1 MRVFI
6 IQDIGRMSNLF
17 SAAGYIFLIGFLP
30 LFYTFFKS
38 LKQANLKNKQFYQL
52 FLKDVIRTFP
62 VCFLVLLPVFIVPQY
77 LKGYL
82 YIIHFI
88 FMPLMF
94 LELGHIFLFKTRIG
108 LNTFFTLFVS
118 NMKETKEFLTQN
130 IPPVLFVLGI
140 LFLGL
145 PLIFLNKIEPLSLPV
160 KTQILGAICCLVC
173 GMPFIRNLFK
183 TGFKFKDGYVLNPY
197 SNVLYHFFEYK
208 KTYGELK
215 KILSQNTS
223 KPFEQIKKDLDET
236 IPETY
241 IVIIGESANRTH
253 LSLYGYERE
262 TTPFSNKRKEEL
274 FVFNNVVSPFA
285 QTMPVLERVLTF
297 ADREH
302 PEFLTQK
309 GTIVDFFK
317 QSGFK
322 TYWLSN
328 QYALSDTLVTA
339 ISSHADWEKSYNFS
353 GMKRFEKTGF
363 DGDMIP
369 DIEKI
374 IQDKSVLKKVIFVHL
389 IGSHSAYTNRY
400 PSEWA
405 FFKENLTCKNLS
417 QQGHILL
424 NAYDDSIRYTDY
436 VVNKIIDV
444 LKEENEVSY
453 CLYFSDHGEDVFD
466 TTTRKILGHSELA
479 NEPMTSVPFFVWT
492 SPAYVKNRPF
502 IQSNLTKNKN
512 TAYNTENV
520 IHTITRL
527 AGLMNEDVCK
537 EKSLAD

>member
-1 MRVFI
+1 
-6 IQDIGRMSNLF
+6 MSNLF

-30 LFYTFFKS
+30 LFYTFFRS

-52 FLKDVIRTFP
+52 FLKDVVRTFP
-62 VCFLVLLPVFIVPQY
+62 VCFLVLAPAFVIPQY
-77 LKGYL
+77 LKIYL
-82 YIIHFI
+82 YVVHFV

-130 IPPVLFVLGI
+130 IPPVLFVLGV
-140 LFLGL
+140 LFMGL
-145 PLIFLNKIEPLSLPV
+145 PLVFLSKVEPLSLSLSS
-160 KTQILGAICCLVC
+160 QIGGFFLCLVLSI
-173 GMPFIRNLFK
+173 PFVRNLFK

-197 SNVLYHFFEYK
+197 SNVIYHFFEYK
-208 KTYGELK
+208 RTYGELK
-215 KILSQNTS
+215 KILEKNTS
-223 KPFEQIKKDLDET
+223 KPFEKIQTDLSEET
-236 IPETY
+236 PETY
-241 IVIIGESANRTH
+241 VVIIGESANRTH
-253 LSLYGYERE
+253 LQLYGYERE
-262 TTPFSNKRKEEL
+262 TTPFSNKRKDEL
-274 FVFNNVVSPFA
+274 FVFNKVVSPFA
-285 QTMPVLERVLTF
+285 QTMPVLEKVLTF

-317 QSGFK
+317 QAGFK

-369 DIEKI
+369 DVEKI
-374 IQDKSVLKKVIFVHL
+374 IQDKSALKKVIFIHL

-400 PSEWA
+400 PAEWS
-405 FFKENLTCKNLS
+405 FFKDNLPHKDLT
-417 QQGHILL
+417 QQGHVLL

-436 VVNKIIDV
+436 VVNEIIDV
-444 LKEENEVSY
+444 LKAENNVSY

-479 NEPMTSVPFFVWT
+479 NEPMTSVPFFVWA
-492 SPAYVKNRPF
+492 SSEYIKSRPAV
-502 IQSNLTKNKN
+502 QMNLLKNKDVS
-512 TAYNTENV
+512 YNTENV

-527 AGLMNEDVCK
+527 SGLMNEDVYT

>member
-1 MRVFI
+1 
-6 IQDIGRMSNLF
+6 MSNLF
-17 SAAGYIFLIGFLP
+17 SAVGYIFLIGFLP
-30 LFYTFFKS
+30 LFYTFFRS

-52 FLKDVIRTFP
+52 FLKDVARTFP
-62 VCFLVLLPVFIVPQY
+62 VCFLVLLPVFVIPQY
-77 LKGYL
+77 LKVYL

-130 IPPVLFVLGI
+130 IPPVLFLLGV
-140 LFLGL
+140 LFLCL
-145 PLIFLNKIEPLSLPV
+145 PVFFLCKIEAFSFSLS
-160 KTQILGAICCLVC
+160 TQIMGSLICVLLSI
-173 GMPFIRNLFK
+173 PFIRNLFK

-197 SNVLYHFFEYK
+197 SNVIYHFFEYK

-215 KILSQNTS
+215 KILAKNTS
-223 KPFEQIKKDLDET
+223 KPFEKIQTDLMET
-236 IPETY
+236 EPETY
-241 IVIIGESANRTH
+241 IVIIGESANRSH

-274 FVFNNVVSPFA
+274 FVFDNVVSPFA
-285 QTMPVLERVLTF
+285 QTMPVLEKVLTF
-297 ADREH
+297 ADKEH

-317 QSGFK
+317 QAGFK

-400 PSEWA
+400 PAEWA
-405 FFKENLTCKNLS
+405 FFKENLPHKNLS
-417 QQGHILL
+417 TQGHILL

-444 LKEENEVSY
+444 LKEENIVSY

-479 NEPMTSVPFFVWT
+479 NMPMTSVPFFVWT
-492 SPAYVKNRPF
+492 SSKYAEKRAL
-502 IQSNLTKNKN
+502 IQSNLIKNKDVP
-512 TAYNTENV
+512 YNTENV

-527 AGLMNEDVCK
+527 AGLMNEDVSK